1 MKIGI
6 DARAAI
12 WYRGTGIGTY
22 TYQLCR
28 HLYDVCKQ
36 EELRFFWPG
45 DEFRNLHITQD
56 DVFRQVEQNKDR
68 FWEEIHIP
76 QVIQKE
82 NIDLYHVPQNGIG
95 LPYPKECPLVATI
108 HDLIPYIYPETVGK
122 GYLKIFLEE
131 MPRILEVVDHV
142 IAPSHCTARD
152 LEQIAGVPRSKIT
165 VIYEAAEP
173 IYQPMDREQAR
184 LFMKERFSVDKP
196 YILYVGGFSPR
207 KNIRLLIHAFH
218 QVRPYLPEEYCLIIP
233 GKQSKE
239 YNDLESMVAA
249 LRLQEHIRFLGFVNV
264 DELPWIYNG
273 ASVFVYP
280 SLYEGFGLPPI
291 EAMACGT
298 PTLVSNVS
306 SLPEVAG
313 DGALLFSPIRTEQLS
328 ELIYAVLTDPE
339 LAAELG
345 RKGLQRARCFSWRR
359 AALTTRDV
367 FLRLR

>member
-1 MKIGI
+1 
-6 DARAAI
+6 
-12 WYRGTGIGTY
+12 
-22 TYQLCR
+22 
-28 HLYDVCKQ
+28 
-36 EELRFFWPG
+36 
-45 DEFRNLHITQD
+45 
-56 DVFRQVEQNKDR
+56 
-68 FWEEIHIP
+68 
-76 QVIQKE
+76 
-82 NIDLYHVPQNGIG
+82 
-95 LPYPKECPLVATI
+95 
-108 HDLIPYIYPETVGK
+108 
-122 GYLKIFLEE
+122 
-131 MPRILEVVDHV
+131 
-142 IAPSHCTARD
+142 
-152 LEQIAGVPRSKIT
+152 
-165 VIYEAAEP
+165 
-173 IYQPMDREQAR
+173 
-184 LFMKERFSVDKP
+184 MKERFSVDKP